1 MDAGNKQT
9 PGGPSFLS
17 GFLGRPILAALP
29 RRFRPS
35 PFTVALVLAAA
46 VGALSGLAAVAFDR
60 LIDIFNSFFFGALL
74 NTFSPLG
81 RYAVLLLPAIGGLIV
96 GPVIYF
102 VARETRGSGIPD
114 IILAVARDGGR
125 IRARVWL
132 VKLLTT
138 SVSIGSGASVGREG
152 PIAQIGS
159 SMGSLLG
166 RRFGASE
173 SWLKIL
179 VACGTAGGI
188 SAAFNTPIAGV
199 FFAMEVILRTFS
211 LQTFG
216 VVVISSVTAS
226 AVAVGGFGDF
236 QAFTIPV
243 GAFDE
248 FGDFQASAIPV
259 YALNHPA
266 ELGLFA
272 LLGVCAAL
280 LALGFMQAIKIVEG
294 GFSRS
299 KLPDYIKPAIGGLGV
314 GVIGV
319 FYPQVFGIGYEVI
332 TDALSGGLPFLLLL
346 ALIFLKPVAT
356 ALVIGS
362 GSTGGVFAPSLL
374 LGAMAGVAFGEIMG
388 VALPDIAG
396 DPGTYGLAGMAAVFA
411 AVASAPI
418 TAVLMVFEMSR
429 SYSLAAP
436 LMLTVVISA
445 AIARKLSQEN
455 IYTARLMRR
464 GIDLRRILRVDPGYN
479 VRVWEVMATG
489 YPTVHASAS
498 IEDVQRLFEQ
508 TGVHGLP
515 VLDGGALVGL
525 VTSTD
530 VERALAASA
539 GPQTAIDIATRSL
552 VTAHGDQTIAEV
564 MEQFG
569 ARDAGYIPVIDAHE
583 THRLVG
589 VLRRQD
595 IIGAYSISAQ
605 RTQAQNE
612 SGA

>member
-9 PGGPSFLS
+9 PGGPSFL
-17 GFLGRPILAALP
+17 GGLPERPILAALP

-35 PFTVALVLAAA
+35 PFTVAVVLAVA

-60 LIDIFNSFFFGALL
+60 LIDIFDAFFFGALL
-74 NTFSPLG
+74 DAFSPLG

-96 GPVIYF
+96 GPTIYF
-102 VARETRGSGIPD
+102 LVREARGSGIPD
-114 IILAVARDGGR
+114 IMLAVARDGGR

-159 SMGSLLG
+159 SLGSFLG
-166 RRFGASE
+166 RRFGVSE
-173 SWLKIL
+173 GWLKIL

-188 SAAFNTPIAGV
+188 SAAFNAPIAGV

-226 AVAVGGFGDF
+226 TVAIGIFGDF
-236 QAFTIPV
+236 QAFT
-243 GAFDE
+243 
-248 FGDFQASAIPV
+248 IPV

-266 ELGLFA
+266 ELGLFV
-272 LLGVCAAL
+272 LLGVGAAL

-299 KLPDYIKPAIGGLGV
+299 NLPDYLKPAIGGLGV

-319 FYPQVFGIGYEVI
+319 FYPQVFGIGYELI
-332 TDALSGGLPFLLLL
+332 TEALVGGLPLLLLL

-374 LGAMAGVAFGEIMG
+374 LGAMAGAAFGDIMAG
-388 VALPDIAG
+388 AFPGIAG
-396 DPGTYGLAGMAAVFA
+396 DPGAYGLAGMAAVFA

-418 TAVLMVFEMSR
+418 TAALMVFEMSR

-445 AIARKLSQEN
+445 AIARNLSREN
-455 IYTARLMRR
+455 IYTARLTRR
-464 GIDLRRILRVDPGYN
+464 GIDLRRLLRADLGSN
-479 VRVWEVMATG
+479 VRVWEIMATD

-498 IEDVQRLFEQ
+498 IEDVRRTFER

-515 VLDGGALVGL
+515 VLDGDALVGM
-525 VTSTD
+525 VTVTD

-539 GPQTAIDIATRSL
+539 GPQTALDIATRSL
-552 VTAHGDQTIAEV
+552 VTAHGDQTLAEV
-564 MEQFG
+564 MEQLG
-569 ARDAGYIPVIDAHE
+569 ARDAGYIPVIDAHQPQ
-583 THRLVG
+583 RLVG

-605 RTQAQNE
+605 RTRAQNE
-612 SGA
+612 GGA

>member
-35 PFTVALVLAAA
+35 PFTVALVLAAV

-60 LIDIFNSFFFGALL
+60 LIDIFDAFFFSALL

-132 VKLLTT
+132 VKLLAT

-159 SMGSLLG
+159 SVGSLLG

-236 QAFTIPV
+236 QA
-243 GAFDE
+243 
-248 FGDFQASAIPV
+248 SAIPV
-259 YALNHPA
+259 YALNNPA

-299 KLPDYIKPAIGGLGV
+299 RLPDYLKPAIGGLGV

-374 LGAMAGVAFGEIMG
+374 LGAMGGLAFGEIMG
-388 VALPDIAG
+388 VALPGIAG
-396 DPGTYGLAGMAAVFA
+396 DPGTYGLAGMVAVFA

-418 TAVLMVFEMSR
+418 TAVLMVFELSR

-455 IYTARLMRR
+455 IYTARLIRR

-515 VLDGGALVGL
+515 VLDGDALVGM

-539 GPQTAIDIATRSL
+539 GPQTTLDIATRSL

-564 MEQFG
+564 MEQLG

-583 THRLVG
+583 LQRLVG